1 MSKKLTDSFHVT
13 TTINHERV
21 ANLLCSAF
29 EGGSNYWYCDLEE
42 GHVPDGVTY
51 KFFHMELPLKG
62 GSVVFDVQGSA
73 KEDDGQLVLDGP
85 AIQRGL
91 QVMAKEYPSH
101 LADVLTEND
110 DSTTGDVFLQ
120 CCVFGKL
127 IYG

>member
-62 GSVVFDVQGSA
+62 GSVLF
-73 KEDDGQLVLDGP
+73 KDGHVCGLLVLDGP

-91 QVMAKEYPSH
+91 QVMAKESPSH